1 MTLAATAL
9 AALFLAASGPDT
21 PRRPVHTYSIVAR
34 DPVTGDLGVAVQSHW
49 FSVGSSVTWAEPGV
63 GAVATQSFVDPAYG
77 PLGLE
82 LMRAGKSAPEA
93 LAGLLAADPEREVR
107 QVGMVDAKGRAAAHT
122 GRRAIPAA
130 GHHVGKGYSVQ
141 ANLMARDEVWPAMS
155 KAFEAAQGD
164 LAERMMA
171 ALEAAQAVGGD
182 IRGQQ
187 SAALVVVPGVPSGRP
202 WADRIFDLRVE
213 DHPRPLEELRRLLL
227 VARAYRHMN
236 AGDLAVEKRDMAGAE
251 REYGAAMKILPDSA
265 EVVFWYAAALAMAG
279 EVDRSLP
286 LFARS
291 YALDPAWRTLVPRLP
306 ASGLLPSDPSILS
319 RIEKAGAPPPSR

>member
-1 MTLAATAL
+1 MNLAPIALALLAAQ
-9 AALFLAASGPDT
+9 AAPEK

-63 GAVATQSFVDPAYG
+63 GAVATQSFVDPSYG
-77 PLGLE
+77 PLGLD

-107 QVGMVDAKGRAAAHT
+107 QVAMVDAQGRVAAHT
-122 GRRAIPAA
+122 GKKDIAAA

-141 ANLMARDEVWPAMS
+141 ANLMANDRVWPAMS
-155 KAFEAAQGD
+155 KAFEAAKGD
-164 LAERMMA
+164 LADRMLA

-187 SAALVVVPGVPSGRP
+187 SAALIVVPGTPSGKP
-202 WADRIFDLRVE
+202 WAERIFDLRVE
-213 DHPRPLEELRRLLL
+213 DHPRPLEELRRLLH

-236 AGDLAVEKRDMAGAE
+236 AGDLAVERKDIPAAE
-251 REYGAAMKILPDSA
+251 REYGAAMKLMPDSA

-279 EVDRSLP
+279 EVERSLP
-286 LFARS
+286 LFARA

-306 ASGLLPSDPSILS
+306 ASGLLPEDPKILS
-319 RIEKAGAPPPSR
+319 RIEGAGR